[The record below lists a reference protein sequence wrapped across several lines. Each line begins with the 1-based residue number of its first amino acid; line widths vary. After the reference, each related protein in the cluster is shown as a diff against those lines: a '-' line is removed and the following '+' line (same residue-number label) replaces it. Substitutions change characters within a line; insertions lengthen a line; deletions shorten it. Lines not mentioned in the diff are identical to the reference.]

1 MLGFA
6 KIDLALYTDA
16 STTGLGAAIYQEQ
29 DGESKVI
36 AFASRGLLRSE
47 SRYPAHKLQF
57 LVLKCAVTE
66 MFSDYL
72 YGNHFIVITDSILVT
87 YILSSAKLDAIS
99 YHWLSA
105 LTNFSFSLI
114 YRSGKQNQDADG
126 LSRGPHGEIVNDMLS
141 QKEQE
146 CIQKFSAKHLDA
158 GKFVII
164 DCAVVQAVCDKY
176 LIQQECRTPVALVE
190 SLSTDQESIPG
201 CFALEITEDISAVPG
216 YPWVFCSRID

>member
-72 YGNHFIVITDSILVT
+72 YGNHLIVITDSILVT
-87 YILSSAKLDAIS
+87 YILSSA
-99 YHWLSA
+99 
-105 LTNFSFSLI
+105 FPLI

-164 DCAVVQAVCDKY
+164 DCAVVQAVCDKH

-201 CFALEITEDISAVPG
+201 
-216 YPWVFCSRID
+216 VFCSRNY